1 MKIGI
6 VGLPNVGKSTLFNAL
21 TGARALVANYAFAT
35 IHPNM
40 GVVPVPDKR
49 LAALAKVVGTETL
62 IPATVEFVDIAGL
75 VKGASRGEGLGNQ
88 FLSHIRE
95 VDAILHVVRCFED
108 ENIVYVGDGIDP
120 IADYRT
126 IEIELI
132 LADIAH
138 LERRQAKLT
147 KQAKGHAAEVLSELA
162 MIERLLLHL
171 NDEKSARSFIPSDA
185 ELHFMPQLHL
195 LTSKPVLVAANV
207 KETSDI
213 INDALLIELYETL
226 VHENVIVLP
235 VYASIEAEI
244 SELNEEERSAFRE
257 EMGIQETGLSRIIS
271 EGYRVLGR
279 ISFFTGNEKEVHA
292 WTIRE
297 GTTAP
302 KAAGAIHSDFERGF
316 IRAEVVGFDELVK
329 AGSFNAAKGLGLVRS
344 EGKSYVVRDGDYIIF
359 RFNV

>member
-35 IHPNM
+35 IHPNT
-40 GVVPVPDKR
+40 GVVPVPDGR
-49 LAALAKVVGTETL
+49 LKELAKIVKTDTI

-108 ENIVYVGDGIDP
+108 DNIVYVGPTIDP
-120 IADYRT
+120 VSDYRT
-126 IEIELI
+126 VEIELI

-138 LERRQAKLT
+138 LEKRQQKLE
-147 KQAKGHAAEVLSELA
+147 KQAKGHAAEVLAELA
-162 MIERLLLHL
+162 FIERLLLHL
-171 NDEKSARSFIPSDA
+171 NEEKPSRSYALSDEEK
-185 ELHFMPQLHL
+185 EFMKDLHL
-195 LTSKPVLVAANV
+195 LSSKPVLVAANI
-207 KETSDI
+207 KENSDI
-213 INDALLIELYETL
+213 VNDRLLTELYETL

-235 VYASIEAEI
+235 VFASVEAEI
-244 SELNEEERSAFRE
+244 SELDEDERLSFRE
-257 EMGIQETGLSRIIS
+257 EMGLEETGLARVIS
-271 EGYRVLGR
+271 EGYRVLGL

-292 WTIRE
+292 WTIRR

-316 IRAEVVGFDELVK
+316 IRAETISYDELLK
-329 AGSFNAAKGLGLVRS
+329 AGSFHAAKGLGWVRS
-344 EGKSYVVRDGDYIIF
+344 EGKTYTVRDGDYIIF